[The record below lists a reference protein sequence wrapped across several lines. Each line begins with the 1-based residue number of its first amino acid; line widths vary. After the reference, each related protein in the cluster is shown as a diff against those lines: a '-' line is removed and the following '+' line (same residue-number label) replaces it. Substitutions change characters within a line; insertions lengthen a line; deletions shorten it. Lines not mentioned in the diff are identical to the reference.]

1 MWFRNKKSLEPK
13 AEEAA
18 PVAVAEPIP
27 TPTPPTPVPAAAP
40 APVGM
45 LAARLHAPL
54 KTQQSSSDV
63 RTERLFRKVRAEVD
77 ELRTTLDAFNAVP
90 EELTMLD
97 LDEVAAHPDAAAALP
112 PVILVRALLEARTN
126 NRRLLKRLGKSESR
140 NGRLSASIRKLKQDR
155 AFNRGRLQ
163 TLDDVIASLHGNLQD
178 LRLQRDHLPQLPSAD
193 QARVYS
199 NGATIESIAAPERV

>member
-1 MWFRNKKSLEPK
+1 MWFRRKKTHEPK

-18 PVAVAEPIP
+18 AVAVAEPV
-27 TPTPPTPVPAAAP
+27 PPPAPSTPVAAGP
-40 APVGM
+40 APGGM

-77 ELRTTLDAFNAVP
+77 DLRSTIDALHAVP

-112 PVILVRALLEARTN
+112 PVILVRALLEARSH
-126 NRRLLKRLGKSESR
+126 NRRLLRRLGKSESR
-140 NGRLSASIRKLKQDR
+140 NGRLSASVRKLKQER
-155 AFNRGRLQ
+155 AFNRGRTQ
-163 TLDDVIASLHGNLQD
+163 TLDDVIATLHGNLQD
-178 LRLQRDHLPQLPSAD
+178 LRLHRDHQAQLPATD
-193 QARVYS
+193 QARVYA
-199 NGATIESIAAPERV
+199 NGATIEAIAAPERV